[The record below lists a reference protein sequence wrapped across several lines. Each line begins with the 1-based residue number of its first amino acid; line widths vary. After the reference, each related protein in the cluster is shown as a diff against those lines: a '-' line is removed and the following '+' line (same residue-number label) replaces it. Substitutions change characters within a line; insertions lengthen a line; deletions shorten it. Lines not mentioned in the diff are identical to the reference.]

1 MAYILDYIDWYGDFT
16 LDKIPFNDVDNLI
29 FTQLCFADFSEI
41 VPTEAQYGS
50 ISIADA
56 AEKFLEFGRD
66 KNVNM
71 GVLVPNHVVDLFLK
85 MAKSERY
92 KNMRLAKYIDEID
105 SEKQQQFSA
114 VTIILGNGTNYI
126 AFRGTDDTIVGWKED
141 FNMSF
146 ITPVPSQISGV
157 EYVNRVADSLSGA
170 IILGGHSKGGNI
182 AVFSGIYCKGDV
194 KDRIIKIYNNDG
206 PGFTNDILTAPDYLR
221 ISDRVKTII
230 PESSVVGMLLEHDEK
245 YTIVKSKQ
253 LGILQHDAFTWEV
266 LGPRFVV
273 SEERSTY
280 SEIADMALRTW
291 INSLDSDERL
301 LFVDTLFDLLECTDA
316 TTLTG
321 FNSNKLKAASGV
333 IKTIKNMSEEQRNGM
348 MKIVGALFK
357 DSAMAINAVLNEN
370 HNKKKH
376 SRGSRSIKLIVR
388 HKNKKSE

>member
-1 MAYILDYIDWYGDFT
+1 
-16 LDKIPFNDVDNLI
+16 
-29 FTQLCFADFSEI
+29 
-41 VPTEAQYGS
+41 
-50 ISIADA
+50 
-56 AEKFLEFGRD
+56 
-66 KNVNM
+66 
-71 GVLVPNHVVDLFLK
+71 
-85 MAKSERY
+85 
-92 KNMRLAKYIDEID
+92 
-105 SEKQQQFSA
+105 
-114 VTIILGNGTNYI
+114 
-126 AFRGTDDTIVGWKED
+126 
-141 FNMSF
+141 
-146 ITPVPSQISGV
+146 
-157 EYVNRVADSLSGA
+157 
-170 IILGGHSKGGNI
+170 
-182 AVFSGIYCKGDV
+182 
-194 KDRIIKIYNNDG
+194 
-206 PGFTNDILTAPDYLR
+206 
-221 ISDRVKTII
+221 
-230 PESSVVGMLLEHDEK
+230 MLLEHDEK

-291 INSLDSDERL
+291 INSLDGDERL

-348 MKIVGALFK
+348 MKIVGTLFK

-376 SRGSRSIKLIVR
+376 SQGSRSIKLIVR